1 MPIPPRAPEP
11 RPPGLL
17 YRLIRGLAVLSG
29 LVALGLLSA
38 YVAME
43 LSMEPD
49 RVEVTRVVGLES
61 VAASELLKEAGL
73 APRVVAEDFHTR
85 IPKGHVVSQRPPAGT
100 RAKIG
105 SEVRLIVSRG
115 TDQII
120 VPDVAGQT
128 LPQAQR
134 TLSEAGLSTGRVSQ
148 IRSDAHPREQVI
160 AQDPQP
166 GAQVV
171 RGTSIHLL
179 QSLGPYEDS
188 LAMPDLRGREL
199 VSAVN
204 LLKDLQIEATVVFQ
218 QAAAREGRVVAQ
230 DPPPGERVAVG
241 ARVRITVGE

>member
-1 MPIPPRAPEP
+1 MAVAPRAPEP
-11 RPPGLL
+11 RAPGLL
-17 YRLIRGLAVLSG
+17 YRLTRGLAILSG
-29 LVALGLLSA
+29 LAALGLLSA
-38 YVAME
+38 YVAMH
-43 LSMEPD
+43 LFMEPD

-73 APRVVAEDFHTR
+73 APRVVAEDFHAR

-134 TLSEAGLSTGRVSQ
+134 TLAEAGLSTGRVSQ
-148 IRSDAHPREQVI
+148 TRSNAHPREQVI

-171 RGTSIHLL
+171 RGTAIHLL
-179 QSLGPYEDS
+179 QSLGPYDGS

-199 VSAVN
+199 VAAVN
-204 LLKDLQIEATVVFQ
+204 LLKDLQIEATVTFE
-218 QAAAREGRVVAQ
+218 QAAARQGRVVAQ
-230 DPPPGERVAVG
+230 DPPPGDRIAVG
-241 ARVRITVGE
+241 ARARITVGE